1 MLGTGQRAG
10 DPHLT
15 SWGQNGLG
23 LLALTVG
30 PLDEAAAHLS
40 AVCDLTGR
48 ISSFR
53 MQAGAGGLLAICR
66 LRQGRVA
73 QAGAGR
79 PAPPPPARAPEPPR
93 GGAGRPPPTLC
104 QLCPGRAAPP
114 TR

>member
-53 MQAGAGGLLAICR
+53 MQAGAGGLLPICHP
-66 LRQGRVA
+66 RQGGVYRKA
-73 QAGAGR
+73 AAPRG
-79 PAPPPPARAPEPPR
+79 PPPPAHGRRTPG
-93 GGAGRPPPTLC
+93 GGAG
-104 QLCPGRAAPP
+104 APP
-114 TR
+114 HPP